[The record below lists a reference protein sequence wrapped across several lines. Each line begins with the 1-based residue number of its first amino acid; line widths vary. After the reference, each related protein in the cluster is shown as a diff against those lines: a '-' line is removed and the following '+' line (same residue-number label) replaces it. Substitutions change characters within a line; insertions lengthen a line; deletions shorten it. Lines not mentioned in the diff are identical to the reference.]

1 MDDIEG
7 ILVSQEEQK
16 LLIVDHV
23 LDNKHVLEEDQCGL
37 EKAADR
43 DDDEKSDES
52 EQIQEIDRVEEDK
65 EMNEIVVLE

>member
-1 MDDIEG
+1 MDDVEG
-7 ILVSQEEQK
+7 IVVSQEEQK

-23 LDNKHVLEEDQCGL
+23 IDNKRILEEDQRGL

-43 DDDEKSDES
+43 DDDEKSNES
-52 EQIQEIDRVEEDK
+52 EQIQEMDRVEEDK